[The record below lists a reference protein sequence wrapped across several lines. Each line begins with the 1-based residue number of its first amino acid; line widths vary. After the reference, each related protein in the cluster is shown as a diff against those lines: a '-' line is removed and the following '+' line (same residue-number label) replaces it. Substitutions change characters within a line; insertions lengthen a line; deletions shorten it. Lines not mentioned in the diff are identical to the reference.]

1 MELRNFYVIFIGVAV
16 LILLTAFLFIKTKR
30 KNEYKGGKKVAD
42 NDYIQNDPY
51 FKKKVIKYRIYTVIL
66 VAACF
71 LGIAVCFAML
81 TRPYKRESA
90 EKEKYNRDIVLC
102 IDISSSVD
110 YLNMHLVEE
119 LKSTVGKLKG
129 ERFGIVIFNTTPVT
143 ITPLTTDYEYIT
155 EQLDLIGKCLVERNK
170 TDWDD
175 DDLYNWLYMDQYI
188 TEGTMV
194 GSDERGSSLIGDG
207 LAAGAYEFGD
217 KEEDR
222 TKIIIFS
229 TDNDLQGKPIFT
241 LDEAASVCKSKN
253 ITVYGIGTKEMFDED
268 MDEMRAAVKK
278 TGGEFYLEEESG
290 TFGQIV
296 KNIEKTSKSLLK
308 EKTEIREVELVGV
321 PFVVLLLSVSVMTI
335 FVKITKR

>member
-175 DDLYNWLYMDQYI
+175 
-188 TEGTMV
+188 
-194 GSDERGSSLIGDG
+194 
-207 LAAGAYEFGD
+207 
-217 KEEDR
+217 
-222 TKIIIFS
+222 
-229 TDNDLQGKPIFT
+229 
-241 LDEAASVCKSKN
+241 
-253 ITVYGIGTKEMFDED
+253 ED